1 MFYLKRKMF
10 YKHSYMKNSLFLPI
24 IFFIIIFSNQA
35 FSQDDLSEEL
45 KQDLADLSS
54 AFVFVEP
61 IEIGKVLRV
70 KKGKGFA
77 GDEKL
82 KKRNK
87 VKTGTV
93 YSTMAGGTMALMLDE
108 KTRIFIGE
116 DTKIRIKEFSIV
128 EPKSH
133 KVTIELNKGS
143 FSYKSLPKTTTDLE
157 VQLKPDIGK
166 EFREW
171 SKKYLDESRCTDCP
185 QYEARL
191 MACAGNPFNSYL
203 WCQDELDRLIYSKF
217 PTMDSFGTDTNV
229 GFSLTLPED
238 DYSLRFV
245 NAGASN
251 LKFQDEILGLGDYG
265 VTNNI
270 NEVALTANGT
280 PADFVGYTNF
290 NNINNQFGDNLI
302 GMGLDDYSPTTTGK
316 KPTTNNS
323 GGGGGGGGG
332 GGDGGGGGCG

>member
-1 MFYLKRKMF
+1 
-10 YKHSYMKNSLFLPI
+10 MKKVLFLPI
-24 IFFIIIFSNQA
+24 ICFIIIFSNQA

-143 FSYKSLPKTTTDLE
+143 FSYKSLRKTTTDLE
-157 VQLKPDIGK
+157 VQLKPDVSLELNDIGK
-166 EFREW
+166 KLVLTNYENISEEQ
-171 SKKYLDESRCTDCP
+171 KE
-185 QYEARL
+185 YEARL
-191 MACAGNPFNSYL
+191 MACGGNPFNSYL
-203 WCQDELDRLIYSKF
+203 WCQEELDRILYNRLFASLN
-217 PTMDSFGTDTNV
+217 SNGNDTNV
-229 GFSLTLPED
+229 GFSLTELDD

-265 VTNNI
+265 VINNI
-270 NEVALTANGT
+270 NEVALTANGA

-290 NNINNQFGDNLI
+290 NNINNQFDDDLI
-302 GMGLDDYSPTTTGK
+302 GMALDDYSPTTTGK

-323 GGGGGGGGG
+323 GGGGGGG
-332 GGDGGGGGCG
+332 DGGGGGGGG

>member
-1 MFYLKRKMF
+1 
-10 YKHSYMKNSLFLPI
+10 MKKSLFLPI
-24 IFFIIIFSNQA
+24 ICFIIIFSNQA
-35 FSQDDLSEEL
+35 FSQDDISEEIKKEL
-45 KQDLADLSS
+45 VELSKDIVLA
-54 AFVFVEP
+54 EP

-77 GDEKL
+77 GEEKL

-143 FSYKSLPKTTTDLE
+143 FSYKSLRKTTTDLE
-157 VQLKPDIGK
+157 VQLKPDVDK

-171 SKKYLDESRCTDCP
+171 TQKALEESTCTDCP
-185 QYEARL
+185 AYITRL

-203 WCQDELDRLIYSKF
+203 WCQEELDRLLPLLWF
-217 PTMDSFGTDTNV
+217 PMNSFGTDTNV
-229 GFSLTLPED
+229 GFSLTELDD
-238 DYSLRFV
+238 DYAFRFV
-245 NAGASN
+245 NAGKSN
-251 LKFQDEILGLGDYG
+251 LKIQDEILGLGDYG
-265 VTNNI
+265 VINNI
-270 NEVALTANGT
+270 NEVASTANGT

-290 NNINNQFGDNLI
+290 NNINNKFDDDLI
-302 GMGLDDYSPTTTGK
+302 GMALDDYSPTTTGK

-323 GGGGGGGGG
+323 GGGDSGGGDSG